1 MDSQDLLKR
10 LEDDQIEF
18 LWVTY
23 HDYNG
28 RACAKTI
35 PKRKFA
41 DVVEG
46 GVVFARA
53 NLEFGVDDQMAADG
67 IWQAETGDFMALPD
81 PDAYWK
87 LPYLDNTA
95 IVFCN
100 MMTEDY
106 RPFEGCP
113 RGTLGRALEKY
124 AARKFSVTAALEAEF
139 SLYTK
144 TADGDFQPSRAGGM
158 FTVAGLNQFADL
170 MHDIVSALE
179 SMDVPVEQ
187 LGKEYGT
194 SQFEFSTRYSDAI
207 AAADRYLI
215 SKEVTRAL
223 ARKHG
228 QIASHMPKPFAEHGG
243 NGLHIH
249 LSLTDADSGANLL
262 AGTGLADPLSESGRH
277 FVGGLMEHAPAIC
290 GLAAPTVNSYKRLQ
304 PASWAP
310 AHIAWGVGNRGVL
323 LRVPDVNQRCRVE
336 YRAADNTCNPYLLL
350 TALLSAGLDGIDSQ
364 ADPGAP
370 FNDDDVGHFSD
381 AQLREHGI
389 EYLPRTLPVA
399 LDALENDAV
408 LMAALAPVIGSEF
421 LKVKRMELD
430 TYNLHV
436 HPWER
441 QMYLEVT

>member
-10 LEDDQIEF
+10 LGDDKIEF
-18 LWVTY
+18 LWVAY

-41 DVVEG
+41 EVVES

-53 NLEFGVDDQMAADG
+53 NLEFGVDDHMAADG

-81 PDAYWK
+81 PNAYWK
-87 LPYLDNTA
+87 LPYQDNTA
-95 IVFCN
+95 IVFCD
-100 MMTEDY
+100 MLTEDY
-106 RPFEGCP
+106 GAFEGCP
-113 RGTLGRALEKY
+113 RATLRRALQGY
-124 AARKFSVTAALEAEF
+124 AERGISVTAALEAEF

-144 TADGDFQPSRAGGM
+144 SEDGDYQPSRAGGM

-170 MHDIVSALE
+170 MHDIVAALE

-194 SQFEFSTRYSDAI
+194 SQFEFSTRYSDVI
-207 AAADRYLI
+207 GAADRYLI

-249 LSLTDADSGANLL
+249 LALWDADSGANLL
-262 AGTGLADPLSESGRH
+262 AGTGLADPLSETGRH
-277 FVGGLMEHAPAIC
+277 FVGGLMEHAPALC
-290 GLAAPTVNSYKRLQ
+290 GVAAPTVNSYKRLQ

-350 TALLSAGLDGIDSQ
+350 TAL
-364 ADPGAP
+364 
-370 FNDDDVGHFSD
+370 
-381 AQLREHGI
+381 AQR
-389 EYLPRTLPVA
+389 RTGRHRYASRSRRA
-399 LDALENDAV
+399 LQ
-408 LMAALAPVIGSEF
+408 
-421 LKVKRMELD
+421 R
-430 TYNLHV
+430 
-436 HPWER
+436 
-441 QMYLEVT
+441 

>member
-10 LEDDQIEF
+10 LEEDKIEY

-41 DVVEG
+41 SVVEG

-53 NLEFGVDDQMAADG
+53 NLEFGVADQMAADG
-67 IWQAETGDFMALPD
+67 IWQAETGDFMAVPD
-81 PDAYWK
+81 PNAYWK
-87 LPYLDNTA
+87 LPYLENTA

-100 MMTEDY
+100 MMTEAY
-106 RPFEGCP
+106 QPFEGCP
-113 RGTLGRALEKY
+113 RQTLGKALSGY
-124 AARKFSVTAALEAEF
+124 AARNISITAALEAEF
-139 SLYTK
+139 SLYTN
-144 TADGDFQPSRAGGM
+144 TDDGDYQPSHAGGM
-158 FTVAGLNQFADL
+158 FTVAGLNQFAGL
-170 MHDIVSALE
+170 MHEIVAALE
-179 SMDVPVEQ
+179 TMDVPVEQ
-187 LGKEYGT
+187 LGKEYGS
-194 SQFEFSTRYSDAI
+194 SQFEFSMLYGDPLG
-207 AAADRYLI
+207 AADRYLI

-223 ARKHG
+223 ALQHG
-228 QIASHMPKPFAEHGG
+228 QIASHMPKPFAEHAG
-243 NGLHIH
+243 NGLHVH
-249 LSLTDADSGANLL
+249 LALWAGDSGANLL
-262 AGTGLADPLSESGRH
+262 TGSGLDNPLSATGRD

-304 PASWAP
+304 PGSWAP

-336 YRAADNTCNPYLLL
+336 YRAADNACNPYFLL
-350 TALLSAGLDGIDSQ
+350 TALLSAGMDGIDQ
-364 ADPGAP
+364 HTDPGP
-370 FNDDDVGHFSD
+370 PYNEVDVGHFTE
-381 AQLREHGI
+381 AQRQQQQI
-389 EYLPRTLPVA
+389 DYLPRTLPVA
-399 LDALENDAV
+399 LDALENDDV
-408 LMAALAPVIGSEF
+408 LMSALAPVIGSEF
-421 LKVKRMELD
+421 LKVKRMELE